1 MSTSQND
8 NSNRKKRV
16 GGERSR
22 KIRTSNPGLG
32 LLLLLPRLLRLRDQD
47 LPTMRC
53 MLQFVLVVLGLE
65 CSAVV
70 PPVDDADEEGAV
82 AGDLCV
88 CTYVRARVP

>member
-1 MSTSQND
+1 
-8 NSNRKKRV
+8 
-16 GGERSR
+16 
-22 KIRTSNPGLG
+22 
-32 LLLLLPRLLRLRDQD
+32 
-47 LPTMRC
+47 MRC

-88 CTYVRARVP
+88 CTCVRACRKGAFL